1 MKHTDIRRIVGATV
15 STGGL
20 SLAGCVG
27 ANNQQGGSGG
37 AMMGGHYGNGWMGGF
52 GGPWMLLLI
61 VAAVGLVAW
70 IVARGRNKK

>member
-1 MKHTDIRRIVGATV
+1 MKHTDIRRIIGATV

-37 AMMGGHYGNGWMGGF
+37 GMMGGGYGHGWMGGF

-61 VAAVGLVAW
+61 VAVAGLVAW